1 LVTNSL
7 EVIALK
13 ARRALWASFALIGIV
28 SMCWVARIPEIKD
41 LNNLTNLGFGLVLLG
56 SSMGSITGAQLSGRL
71 IHSFGSRNVMRFTAI
86 TMSLGICGIAFSS
99 HPIFLAFSLF
109 IMGFGYSGTDLC
121 VSVQAVALENIMS
134 KRSMSSFHGMW
145 SLGAFS
151 ATILGGSIANV
162 VSPRINLIFVSLV
175 AAVFFLQVI
184 NYLLPSELDNHDGGT
199 DETQGKIPLFGSKV
213 RVLWFLGFGLLGSLI
228 AEGAAGDWGALLLRD
243 EMGIGKGTNAS
254 AYASFAL
261 AMIVTR
267 FFGDRAMNHFGPR
280 KLVLFAGL
288 IGGIGW
294 ALSIAIAVPLS
305 DSHSLVAL
313 VIINVG
319 FALAGFG
326 VAPMFPAF
334 ISAASAIP
342 GIAPSVSSARAFV
355 IGLSGF
361 FIGPSITGFL
371 AEGTSISVAMAFPI
385 LSLLVAGLLSRIIK

>member
-1 LVTNSL
+1 MVTTPL
-7 EVIALK
+7 EVLALK

-56 SSMGSITGAQLSGRL
+56 SSLGSITGAQLSGRL

-99 HPIFLAFSLF
+99 HPIFLGLSLF

-151 ATILGGSIANV
+151 ATLLGGSIANL

-175 AAVFFLQVI
+175 AAIFFLLVI

-243 EMGIGKGTNAS
+243 EMGIGKGVNAS

-267 FFGDRAMNHFGPR
+267 FLGDRAMNHFGPR

-385 LSLLVAGLLSRIIK
+385 LSLLAAGLLSRIIK

>member
-1 LVTNSL
+1 
-7 EVIALK
+7 
-13 ARRALWASFALIGIV
+13 
-28 SMCWVARIPEIKD
+28 
-41 LNNLTNLGFGLVLLG
+41 
-56 SSMGSITGAQLSGRL
+56 
-71 IHSFGSRNVMRFTAI
+71 MRFTAI

-99 HPIFLAFSLF
+99 DPIFLAFSLF
-109 IMGFGYSGTDLC
+109 VMGFGYSGTDLC
-121 VSVQAVALENIMS
+121 VSVQAVALEKIMS

-151 ATILGGSIANV
+151 ATILGGSIANF
-162 VSPRINLIFVSLV
+162 VSPRVNLIFVSLV
-175 AAVFFLQVI
+175 AAIFFLLVI

-243 EMGIGKGTNAS
+243 EMGIGKGANAS

-267 FFGDRAMNHFGPR
+267 FLGDRAMNHFGPR

-288 IGGIGW
+288 IGGAGW

-305 DSHSLVAL
+305 DSHPLVAL
-313 VIINVG
+313 VIINLG

-334 ISAASAIP
+334 ILAASAIP

-385 LSLLVAGLLSRIIK
+385 LSLLVAGFLSRFIK